1 MDSRARVDDASAMT
15 SPDDNLT
22 PGDPLR
28 AGGEAPPPG
37 PETAPTAEMPPDSP
51 RRLTRSRDDR
61 FIGGVAGGLGRYFG
75 VDPILFRIGFVVL
88 SFFGGTGLL
97 AYLVLLAFVPAD
109 GPPGETGASR
119 GVTVAGAIILGVVAL
134 AVLGPPI
141 VVLGPGLFVLG
152 VLALLGVLLW
162 RAVGGDLGDDPAR
175 IAGRVALA
183 GLLAL
188 GIVGAALGVG
198 FVAAAG
204 GGAVIAGLAI
214 AAGVVLVATAFVGG
228 ARWLIV
234 PALVLVLPLA
244 VVTAADIDLDGSFGQ
259 RHYRPASVSELTP
272 VYDVGMGEL
281 VLDLR
286 DVDFPTGR
294 TDVDVEV
301 GVGQA
306 RVLAPDDVC
315 VTSDVSIGVGHAD
328 VLDEE
333 DRGIDLAFA
342 TGQPVPS
349 PDSTLHVNADVG
361 VGEFRVERAGFD
373 GFAACR

>member
-152 VLALLGVLLW
+152 VLALL
-162 RAVGGDLGDDPAR
+162 RA
-175 IAGRVALA
+175 ALA
-183 GLLAL
+183 
-188 GIVGAALGVG
+188 
-198 FVAAAG
+198 
-204 GGAVIAGLAI
+204 
-214 AAGVVLVATAFVGG
+214 
-228 ARWLIV
+228 R
-234 PALVLVLPLA
+234 
-244 VVTAADIDLDGSFGQ
+244 
-259 RHYRPASVSELTP
+259 RRRRP
-272 VYDVGMGEL
+272 
-281 VLDLR
+281 R
-286 DVDFPTGR
+286 
-294 TDVDVEV
+294 
-301 GVGQA
+301 
-306 RVLAPDDVC
+306 
-315 VTSDVSIGVGHAD
+315 
-328 VLDEE
+328 
-333 DRGIDLAFA
+333 
-342 TGQPVPS
+342 
-349 PDSTLHVNADVG
+349 
-361 VGEFRVERAGFD
+361 
-373 GFAACR
+373 